1 MIYLY
6 LGIVMIITLAT
17 TFYVRTIKSKL
28 DTKVD
33 AMFQLVQ
40 SMVQEV
46 NQLKQS
52 QPLVSKPK
60 EVIELDIN
68 SSNNNKIVVSD
79 RDDGSE
85 TYDESSDSDESD
97 DESDD
102 DNDDMN
108 KTVIIS
114 HDSPHNVN
122 IQSLSVEPVEV
133 EPVEVEPV
141 EVEVEP
147 VEVEPVEVEP
157 VEVEPVEVEP
167 VEVEPVEV
175 EPVEI
180 EVEPIEVKEISLE
193 PLDSTD
199 QHYEKMT
206 VKELKELVVARGGKT
221 NGKKKNDLIEYLLS

>member
-17 TFYVRTIKSKL
+17 TFYVRTIKTKL

-52 QPLVSKPK
+52 QPLVSNTK

-102 DNDDMN
+102 DNVDMN

-133 EPVEVEPV
+133 E
-141 EVEVEP
+141 VEP
-147 VEVEPVEVEP
+147 VEVEPVK
-157 VEVEPVEVEP
+157 
-167 VEVEPVEV
+167 VEV

-193 PLDSTD
+193 TLDSTD